1 MGQGGQV
8 RRPQGGLGRSIAGQ
22 HSVTPVLR
30 MRSDVRY
37 GSKADFDTQVS
48 MSALP
53 PKADIR
59 QMDRNVR

>member
-30 MRSDVRY
+30 MRSDVRF
-37 GSKADFDTQVS
+37 GS
-48 MSALP
+48 L
-53 PKADIR
+53 ADISQCNR
-59 QMDRNVR
+59 HVRFTPESGHQAVGL

>member
-22 HSVTPVLR
+22 HSVTAVLR

-37 GSKADFDTQVS
+37 GS
-48 MSALP
+48 L
-53 PKADIR
+53 ADI
-59 QMDRNVR
+59 QALNCDVRFTPESRHQAAGRGVC